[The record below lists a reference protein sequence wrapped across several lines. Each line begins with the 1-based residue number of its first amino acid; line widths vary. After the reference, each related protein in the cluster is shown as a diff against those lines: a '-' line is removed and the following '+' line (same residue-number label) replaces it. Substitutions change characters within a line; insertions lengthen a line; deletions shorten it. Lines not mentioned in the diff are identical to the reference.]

1 MDTKDLHVFVEV
13 FEAKSINKA
22 SQKLFITPQGCGR
35 IIRKIEV
42 EIGVPL
48 FVRSHYGL
56 EPTIQG
62 LSLYRRAQTIIN
74 LLDDIHTARSS
85 YTLQLSFAAR
95 VLEWLGIDFIQDFQN
110 TYPGIVPMIRE
121 STDKAV
127 QQNLLSG
134 EAEIGIFG
142 GPIDPKIFISTP
154 IVTYALCLVINE
166 KHPLAKN
173 DTISY
178 KDLDGQSM
186 IIPSRDYTSYHMIM
200 NRLKHAGIRPRVI
213 VEPLEIDFCHR
224 LAGQNAGIAVS
235 FEFLAARHA
244 PENTV
249 IRHFAGPDMTCTSYI
264 AHKGN
269 TTLSLQADIFKTFTL
284 KWIKE
289 KNLSQA

>member
-1 MDTKDLHVFVEV
+1 VAV

-35 IIRKIEV
+35 IIQKVEA
-42 EIGVPL
+42 EIGMPL
-48 FVRSHYGL
+48 FLRNHYGL

-74 LLDDIHTARSS
+74 LLDDIHTAGSS

-95 VLEWLGIDFIQDFQN
+95 VLEWLGIDFIHDFQN
-110 TYPGIVPMIRE
+110 TYPSIVPMVRE
-121 STDKAV
+121 STDKTV

-134 EAEIGIFG
+134 EAEIGILG
-142 GPIDPKIFISTP
+142 GPIDPKAFISAP
-154 IVTYALCLVINE
+154 IITYRLCLVLNK

-178 KDLDGQSM
+178 KDLDGQD
-186 IIPSRDYTSYHMIM
+186 IIVPSRDYTSYHMVM
-200 NRLKHAGIRPRVI
+200 NRLKHSGIHPHI
-213 VEPLEIDFCHR
+213 IAEPLEIDFCHR

-249 IRHFAGPDMTCTSYI
+249 IRHFSGSDMTCTSYI
-264 AHKGN
+264 AHKSN
-269 TTLSLQADIFKTFTL
+269 TTLSPQADIFKTFTL
-284 KWIKE
+284 KWIEERK
-289 KNLSQA
+289 LSQA